1 MQTKVEA
8 LAADTIDPTSALAK
22 FGVGQPMRR
31 LEDRRFITGAGLYA
45 DDEREAGMLHAAFL
59 RSPHAHAE
67 IRGIDIAAAA
77 AAPGIV
83 AVFTGADWQ
92 AAGLT
97 GLPLRP
103 TIKQADGSPIAAP
116 PRPGLAVGRVRHVG
130 DCVAMVVA
138 ETARQALDALEL
150 IAVDYA
156 PLPCVVDARQALEET
171 APALWP
177 DHAPGNLGFLWRVGD
192 AEKTRQ
198 ALAAADHVVTVDLVN
213 NRLVPNSMEPRG
225 VVVRHDKASG
235 RLTLSGSIQNPFG
248 FQGLL
253 CELFGWP
260 KDKLRC
266 RADDVGGGFGCKNQ
280 LQPEHAMMLL
290 VCEKL
295 KRTIK
300 WVNDRSGSF
309 VSDAHARDLATTVK
323 LGLDASGRFVALA
336 VETVANLGA
345 YMSTNGA
352 LIPTLP
358 TAAVLGGAYAIPAIS
373 MEVHAAFTNTVPVDA
388 YRGAGRPEAIYLLE
402 RTIDVAARQ
411 FGIPAI
417 RLRRKNLI
425 RPAQLPYR
433 TALGRDIDS
442 GAFETVLSRALE
454 LADEKGFAR
463 RAAQARK
470 HGARRGLG
478 VAYYLEATLGPPS
491 DSARIAFT
499 ADGCATISVG
509 TQSNGQGHETSFT
522 QIAAAQFGLA
532 PDRIGFRQAD
542 TDITPDGGGHGGSRS
557 LQLGGTAVLLAARQ
571 IVEKGKRIAA
581 HLLEAGEADIEY
593 RPGRF
598 AIAGTDR
605 GVSFTEVVTASFD
618 PAHLAPG
625 MTPGLD
631 ETARY
636 EREGFNYPNGAHVC
650 EVEIDLATGI
660 PRIVNYTVVD
670 DFGRIINPLIVRGQ
684 VVGGIV
690 QGIGQALYEDTRYD
704 ASGQLTTASFMDYS
718 LPRADDLPSITLDL
732 FEGAPTRTNPLGAKG
747 CGEAG
752 ATGAPPAVVN
762 AVVDALKEFGV
773 VHLDMPLTREKLWS
787 AIRKGAG

>member
-1 MQTKVEA
+1 MQTRIEP
-8 LAADTIDPTSALAK
+8 LAADVADTAGELAK

-31 LEDRRFITGAGLYA
+31 LEDRRFITGAGRYA
-45 DDEREAGMLHAAFL
+45 DDEHEAGMLHAAFL

-67 IRGIDIAAAA
+67 IRSIDAAAAA
-77 AAPGIV
+77 AAPGVV
-83 AVFTGADWQ
+83 AVYTGADWQ
-92 AAGLT
+92 AAGLV

-103 TIKQADGSPIAAP
+103 TIKQPDGSPIATP

-138 ETARQALDALEL
+138 QSAREALDALEL

-156 PLPCVVDARQALEET
+156 PLPCVVDARQALADG
-171 APALWP
+171 APELWP
-177 DHAPGNLGFLWRVGD
+177 QHAPKNLGFVWQVGD
-192 AEKTRQ
+192 AGKTAK
-198 ALAAADHVVTVDLVN
+198 ALEGAAHVVTLDLIN

-225 VVVRHDKASG
+225 VVVRRDAASG
-235 RLTLSGSIQNPFG
+235 QVTLSGSIQNPFG

-280 LQPEHAMMLL
+280 LQPEHAMMVLA
-290 VCEKL
+290 CEKL

-300 WVNDRSGSF
+300 WINDRSGSF
-309 VSDAHARDLATTVK
+309 LSDAHARDLSTKVR
-323 LGLDASGRFVALA
+323 LGLDADGRFVGLA
-336 VETVANLGA
+336 VETVANLGG
-345 YMSTNGA
+345 YLSTNGA

-358 TAAVLGGAYAIPAIS
+358 TAAVLGGAYTIPAIS
-373 MEVHAAFTNTVPVDA
+373 MQVHAAFTNTVPVDA

-411 FGIPAI
+411 LGIPAL

-425 RPAQLPYR
+425 KPAQLPYR
-433 TALGRDIDS
+433 TALGREIDS
-442 GAFETVLSRALE
+442 GAFETVLQRALE
-454 LADEKGFAR
+454 LADEKGFAK
-463 RAAQARK
+463 RATLAKKRN
-470 HGARRGLG
+470 ARRGLG
-478 VAYYLEATLGPPS
+478 VAYYLEATLGPPV
-491 DSARIAFT
+491 DSARIAFSP
-499 ADGCATISVG
+499 DGRAVLSVG

-532 PDRIGFRQAD
+532 PALIDYRQAD
-542 TDITPDGGGHGGSRS
+542 TAIVAEGGGHGGSRS

-581 HLLEAGEADIEY
+581 HLLEAGETDIEY
-593 RPGRF
+593 RPGRYT
-598 AIAGTDR
+598 IAGTDR
-605 GVSFTEVVTASFD
+605 AVTFAEVVTASFD
-618 PAHLAPG
+618 PAHQAPDAA
-625 MTPGLD
+625 PGLD

-650 EVEIDLATGI
+650 EVEVDLATGL
-660 PRIVNYTVVD
+660 PRVINYVVVD

-684 VVGGIV
+684 VLGGVV

-704 ASGQLTTASFMDYS
+704 AEGQLTTASFMDYS
-718 LPRADDLPSITLDL
+718 LPRADDLPPITLDL
-732 FEGAPTRTNPLGAKG
+732 YEGAPTRTNPLGAKG

-773 VHLDMPLTREKLWS
+773 VHLDMPLTRQKLW
-787 AIRKGAG
+787 AAVHTAAN